1 MRIISLSKFR
11 FLVKNNFKWKTH
23 YHNISEYNYNDKISC
38 FHFSYISVD
47 KFIIKFKKDKVQVC
61 LKRVEKETA
70 WISEYWKCKKTK
82 NSGIG
87 GELLLKIIFC
97 AEFNEMNINRLG

>member
-61 LKRVEKETA
+61 LKQIET
-70 WISEYWKCKKTK
+70 ELKKK
-82 NSGIG
+82 LL
-87 GELLLKIIFC
+87 ELVNIENVKRLKTR
-97 AEFNEMNINRLG
+97 E

>member
-38 FHFSYISVD
+38 FHFRYISVD
-47 KFIIKFKKDKVQVC
+47 KKQYFSKVT
-61 LKRVEKETA
+61 E
-70 WISEYWKCKKTK
+70 
-82 NSGIG
+82 
-87 GELLLKIIFC
+87 
-97 AEFNEMNINRLG
+97 NRLD